1 MKKIILSTFA
11 LFAAVLITNAQTA
24 TTSSLPSDSKSVK
37 VKVNV
42 NLNSFQSIEMGSGAT
57 GGDGDYGDVVTL
69 EYKNA
74 DDYRTGISKNVAK
87 QLKVSSVG
95 SGYSVKATL
104 AKTTLTRIGADGAE
118 SIDANDIL
126 EIAIGK
132 GFSDATPNSGKAI
145 TTTGTAFDFA
155 GTGSS
160 SVLDEELDVKYF
172 GKPISQENLRTYFN
186 NVGNKP
192 IAYTVDVM
200 YEIVAK

>member
-11 LFAAVLITNAQTA
+11 LFAAVVITNAQTP
-24 TTSSLPSDSKSVK
+24 TPNSVK

-42 NLNSFQSIEMGSGAT
+42 NLNAFQSIEIGSGAT
-57 GGDGDYGDVVTL
+57 GGESGYGDVVTL
-69 EYKNA
+69 NYNNA
-74 DDYRTGISKNVAK
+74 NDYRTGVSKNVAK

-95 SGYSVKATL
+95 SGYSVKAKL
-104 AKTTLTRIGADGAE
+104 VNANLERVGSDGVAT
-118 SIDANDIL
+118 IAAGDIL
-126 EIAIGK
+126 EVAIGK
-132 GFSDATPNSGKAI
+132 GFTDATPNSGKAI

-172 GKPISQENLRTYFN
+172 GKPISQDNLRTYFN

-192 IAYTVDVM
+192 IAYRVDVI
-200 YEIVAK
+200 YEITSK

>member
-11 LFAAVLITNAQTA
+11 LFAAVLITNAQTP
-24 TTSSLPSDSKSVK
+24 TPNSVK

-42 NLNSFQSIEMGSGAT
+42 NLNAFQSIEIGSGAT
-57 GGDGDYGDVVTL
+57 GGSGEYGDEVTL
-69 EYKNA
+69 NYTNA
-74 DDYRTGISKNVAK
+74 NDYRTGVSKNVAK

-95 SGYSVKATL
+95 SGYSVKAKL
-104 AKTTLTRIGADGAE
+104 ALDKATLTRVGADGAE
-118 SIDANDIL
+118 SIEAKDIL
-126 EIAIGK
+126 QVAIGK
-132 GFSDATPNSGKAI
+132 GFTDATPNAGKAV

-186 NVGNKP
+186 NVS
-192 IAYTVDVM
+192 
-200 YEIVAK
+200 

>member
-11 LFAAVLITNAQTA
+11 LFAAVIITNAQTP
-24 TTSSLPSDSKSVK
+24 TPSSVK

-42 NLNSFQSIEMGSGAT
+42 NLNAFQSIEIGSGAT
-57 GGDGDYGDVVTL
+57 GGIGEYGDVVTL
-69 EYKNA
+69 NYNNA
-74 DDYRTGISKNVAK
+74 NDYRTGVSKNVAK

-95 SGYSVKATL
+95 SGYSVKAKL
-104 AKTTLTRIGADGAE
+104 AKSTLDRVGSDGVAT
-118 SIDANDIL
+118 IAAGDIL
-126 EIAIGK
+126 EVAIGK
-132 GFSDATPNSGKAI
+132 GFTDATPSSGRVLN
-145 TTTGTAFDFA
+145 TTGTAFDFA

-200 YEIVAK
+200 YEITSK

>member
-1 MKKIILSTFA
+1 MKKIILSAFA
-11 LFAAVLITNAQTA
+11 LIAAVVITNAQTP
-24 TTSSLPSDSKSVK
+24 TPNSVK

-42 NLNSFQSIEMGSGAT
+42 NLNAFQSIEIGSGAT
-57 GGDGDYGDVVTL
+57 GGIGEYGDVVTL
-69 EYKNA
+69 DYNNA
-74 DDYRTGISKNVAK
+74 DDYRTGVSKNVAK

-95 SGYSVKATL
+95 SGYSVKAKL
-104 AKTTLTRIGADGAE
+104 AKSTLDRVGADGAE

-132 GFSDATPNSGKAI
+132 GFSDATPNSGRAI

-172 GKPISQENLRTYFN
+172 GKPIGQENLRTYFN
-186 NVGNKP
+186 N
-192 IAYTVDVM
+192 
-200 YEIVAK
+200 